1 MSRTDSQAST
11 TGGGLAADTLGPIHV
26 AVVALAASGPAAS
39 VALTLPV
46 MAGAAGKALVFGF
59 VLTALVILGLTNTF
73 VEFAKRIPSA
83 GALLA
88 WNSAGSGAN
97 VGFVFGWFFVAG
109 YLLITTTGITAFGG
123 FAENFSRQTLDLDIP
138 WWVFSLVCAA
148 YVIGLA
154 WRGIGQ
160 SIKAALVLLAIEVGV
175 ILVLAVGL
183 ILAGEVH
190 WSAAPL
196 DPGESPNGWSG
207 IGLAITFGVLSVIGY
222 EEAATLAEEAK
233 DARRAVAKGLW
244 IAAIFL
250 CAFFIL
256 VSFVMVASYGSIAD
270 FAADP
275 LAAETLADRIWGD
288 FGPIISLVVILSC
301 LALSQTSFNA
311 GMRVI
316 YSLGSVGLLPQRFAA
331 THPRFKTPTT
341 AIVAFS
347 AVALPAAFISAAVLG
362 PLDVYAYCGFLTAVF
377 FLIMYLVTNL
387 SLVRYVMRN
396 DGDQLSPL
404 RHVVLPVVTALG
416 VAYPLFKQVSPL
428 PDDPFRS
435 LLLVVVAWAA
445 VGILILLAV
454 RRSRRVDVDSVARAF
469 AALDT

>member
-1 MSRTDSQAST
+1 MSQPDSRAST
-11 TGGGLAADTLGPIHV
+11 TGDGLAADTLGPVHV

-59 VLTALVILGLTNTF
+59 VLTTLVILGLTNTF

-88 WNSAGSGAN
+88 WNSAGSGSQ

-123 FAENFSRQTLDLDIP
+123 FAENFSRETLGLDIP
-138 WWVFSLVCAA
+138 WWVFSLVCAV

-160 SIKAALVLLAIEVGV
+160 SIKGALALLVVEIGV
-175 ILVLAVGL
+175 ILLLVVGL
-183 ILAGEVH
+183 VLAGEVQ
-190 WSAAPL
+190 WSAAPFN
-196 DPGESPNGWSG
+196 PSESPNGWSG

-244 IAAIFL
+244 IAATFL
-250 CAFFIL
+250 CAFFVL
-256 VSFVMVASYGSIAD
+256 VSFVMVTSYGSIAD

-288 FGPIISLVVILSC
+288 LGPVISLVVILSC
-301 LALSQTSFNA
+301 LALAQTSFNA

-316 YSLGSVGLLPQRFAA
+316 YSLGWVGLLPQKFAA
-331 THPRFKTPTT
+331 THLRFKTPTT
-341 AIVAFS
+341 AIIAFS
-347 AVALPAAFISAAVLG
+347 AVVLPAAFISAAVLG

-377 FLIMYLVTNL
+377 FLIMYLITNL
-387 SLVRYVMRN
+387 SLVRYVARDDRDRLNMM
-396 DGDQLSPL
+396 
-404 RHVVLPVVTALG
+404 RHVVLPVITALG

-435 LLLVVVAWAA
+435 LLVVVVAWA
-445 VGILILLAV
+445 VLGILILLAV

-469 AALDT
+469 AALDE